1 MIRKARPSDV
11 KGIQRLINFY
21 AEKGLMLPRSLN
33 ELYENLRDFW
43 VYTEKRKILGCC
55 ALHLSWK
62 DLAEIKSLVV
72 EESFQNKGIGSA
84 LIEVSLKEAKEFA
97 VKEVFVLS
105 YSPDYFKKF
114 GFKKIS
120 KERLPHRIWQ
130 ECIRCSKFPD
140 CKEIALIKQL

>member
-1 MIRKARPSDV
+1 MIRKAKPSDI
-11 KGIQRLINFY
+11 KRIQRLINFY
-21 AEKGLMLPRSLN
+21 AEKGFMLPRSLN

-62 DLAEIKSLVV
+62 DLAEIKSLAV
-72 EESFQNKGIGSA
+72 EESFQNKGIGSVLVEA
-84 LIEVSLKEAKEFA
+84 SLKEAKEFA

-130 ECIRCSKFPD
+130 ECIKCPKFPD

>member
-1 MIRKARPSDV
+1 MIRKAKPFDI

-62 DLAEIKSLVV
+62 DLAEIKSLAV

-84 LIEVSLKEAKEFA
+84 LVEASLKEAKEFT

-105 YSPDYFKKF
+105 YSPDYFKRF

-130 ECIRCSKFPD
+130 ECIKCPKFPD
-140 CKEIALIKQL
+140 CKETALIKQL